1 VDPNICT
8 LFFGILFFGIL
19 IFGKHRGT
27 LQNFEIDRLLGEG
40 KYANV
45 YLAREKKSQFVVAL
59 KEFNFSE
66 IFVRSAFNY
75 FRGQVFTRSAH
86 SSSVT
91 KEKYERKIFRN

>member
-1 VDPNICT
+1 MDPNICT
-8 LFFGILFFGIL
+8 LFFGIL
-19 IFGKHRGT
+19 IFGKHRWT
-27 LQNFEIDRLLGEG
+27 LQNFEIGRLLGEG

-66 IFVRSAFNY
+66 IFVRSAFNH

-86 SSSVT
+86 SSSSVT